1 MAARLKAGIVTA
13 SDASTFGKPIDGRSQ
28 LSTPLPIDFLGNLAV
43 RFKVGESVQKLTA
56 PENLRAAAFQIRA
69 GVKSVDDIYLKNLVT
84 LLQEEPDTGQLFI
97 NCLEHIKTT
106 GLILTSWARFDYA
119 GLSWGSRFD
128 ECEIFK
134 FPAGGYMNGT
144 AVIFPPLRDGDWEV
158 TLNLEETAIKAF
170 KEDET
175 WRRFARM
182 E

>member
-1 MAARLKAGIVTA
+1 MAARLKAGIITA
-13 SDASTFGKPIDGRSQ
+13 SDASTFGMPIDGRSQ
-28 LSTPLPIDFLGNLAV
+28 LSPPLPTDFLGNLAI
-43 RFKVGESVQKLTA
+43 RFKVGESVKKSTA

-69 GVKSVDDIYLKNLVT
+69 GVKSVDDVYLKNLVT
-84 LLQEEPDTGQLFI
+84 LLQEVPDTGKLFI
-97 NCLEHIKTT
+97 DCLEHIKTT
-106 GLILTSWARFDYA
+106 GLILTSWAK
-119 GLSWGSRFD
+119 FD

-134 FPAGGYMNGT
+134 FPAGGYMNSI

-158 TLNLEETAIKAF
+158 TLTLEETAIKAF